1 MIALE
6 EPTLSKDQEFLFT
19 NIKFR
24 YFDVANKEDIFDQ
37 NITSGAKKFCKLR
50 DIGLSELNVF
60 SKILTYS

>member
-24 YFDVANKEDIFDQ
+24 YFDVANREDIFDQ

-50 DIGLSELNVF
+50 DIGLSELN
-60 SKILTYS
+60 

>member
-6 EPTLSKDQEFLFT
+6 EPTLSRDQEFLFT
-19 NIKFR
+19 NIKFC
-24 YFDVANKEDIFDQ
+24 YFDVANREDIFNQ